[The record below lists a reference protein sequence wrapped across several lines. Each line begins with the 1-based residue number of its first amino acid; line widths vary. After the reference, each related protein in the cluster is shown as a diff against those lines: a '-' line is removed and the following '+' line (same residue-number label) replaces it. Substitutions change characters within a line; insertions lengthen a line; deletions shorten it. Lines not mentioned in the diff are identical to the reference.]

1 METEDLDHLD
11 YAEQGHTQPDFPDEA
26 FEAGEES
33 THENPG
39 VLSAHRGW
47 PMMVVS
53 LLILATGG
61 ALALGGVLAPQRVL
75 PVTSVLSAAG
85 FTPGL
90 LTALGMVLFITT
102 RLMSRIN
109 QLGHQLAEHTD
120 WVCDSSVATGE
131 DLEILMDSQEQME
144 DQRAGSIE
152 DLGKVV
158 DAVAHQDQKITSL
171 ANTLRMYGKPLSEV
185 SRHVTELAALSKS
198 TAVDLEPLTR
208 SLQDSLNQA
217 VRKISD
223 DMNSIIERIPTDN
236 GAATILDEA
245 RAISDQLLLDITQIM
260 GSHGAHADTADI
272 AGLRAEID
280 ALQSSVRGLSST
292 EDAHDSGHPRVEEPA
307 APAAAKAPEDTPD
320 EPTEP
325 ATGGGKSTAEGV
337 FDAIAK
343 LKQMRP

>member
-1 METEDLDHLD
+1 
-11 YAEQGHTQPDFPDEA
+11 
-26 FEAGEES
+26 
-33 THENPG
+33 
-39 VLSAHRGW
+39 
-47 PMMVVS
+47 
-53 LLILATGG
+53 
-61 ALALGGVLAPQRVL
+61 
-75 PVTSVLSAAG
+75 
-85 FTPGL
+85 
-90 LTALGMVLFITT
+90 
-102 RLMSRIN
+102 
-109 QLGHQLAEHTD
+109 
-120 WVCDSSVATGE
+120 
-131 DLEILMDSQEQME
+131 
-144 DQRAGSIE
+144 
-152 DLGKVV
+152 
-158 DAVAHQDQKITSL
+158 
-171 ANTLRMYGKPLSEV
+171 MYGKPLSEV

-280 ALQSSVRGLSST
+280 ALQSPVRGLSST